1 MTIQFQHPSNGF
13 INFNPSDVNHYSNLN
28 LPGVYIYG
36 LRLEFIINR
45 KLERKFVP
53 MAVGETDNLKRRL
66 FFEHYS
72 LLSTNGNSS
81 KEIFNWASIRSLNDL
96 MEVYT
101 DMSNYKQSKTAHN
114 STLKNLIWYNDSVF
128 FDNKLNLSLY
138 KSKYI
143 SGTGVLKSIGQ
154 NGDLDSIFLNNIRLY
169 EALKMKTDIILTK
182 EIFVNNFYFIYA
194 TDGNIIKRDNFSFNV
209 SSNRLSVEKT
219 SKQLLT
225 NINIFTTADSRRGS
239 IIPLSLDL
247 SCIQNDLINLTGKPF
262 INPLIL

>member
-1 MTIQFQHPSNGF
+1 MNIQFQHPSNGF

-36 LRLEFIINR
+36 LRLEFIING
-45 KLERKFVP
+45 KLKRKFVP

-66 FFEHYS
+66 FSEHYS

-81 KEIFNWASIRSLNDL
+81 KEIFNWASIRCLNDL
-96 MEVYT
+96 IEVYT

-154 NGDLDSIFLNNIRLY
+154 NGDLDSIFYNNIRLY

-182 EIFVNNFYFIYA
+182 EMYVNNFYFIYA
-194 TDGNIIKRDNFSFNV
+194 TDSNIIERDNFSLNL
-209 SSNRLSVEKT
+209 SINRLSVEKT
-219 SKQLLT
+219 IKKLLT

-239 IIPLSLDL
+239 IIPLSFDL
-247 SCIQNDLINLTGKPF
+247 SCIQNDLINLTGKSF
-262 INPLIL
+262 NNPLIL